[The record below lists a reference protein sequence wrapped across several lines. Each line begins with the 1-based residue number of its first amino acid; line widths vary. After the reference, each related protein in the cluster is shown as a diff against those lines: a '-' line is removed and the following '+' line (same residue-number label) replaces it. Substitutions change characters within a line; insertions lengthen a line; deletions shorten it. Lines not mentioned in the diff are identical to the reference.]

1 MREPKWV
8 ITGLNRLTGE
18 RSVISNPAS
27 KEKTLAKLERWKAA
41 VGRKQYPTYTNLKVE
56 PAEREG
62 SLW

>member
-1 MREPKWV
+1 MKYV
-8 ITGLNRLTGE
+8 VTGINRLTGE

-27 KEKTLAKLERWKAA
+27 KEKTLAKLEQWKSA
-41 VGRKQYPTYTNLKVE
+41 VGRQQFASYTNLKVE

>member
-27 KEKTLAKLERWKAA
+27 KEKTLAKLERWKLA
-41 VGRKQYPTYTNLKVE
+41 VGRQQFASYTNLKVE

>member
-1 MREPKWV
+1 MNYV
-8 ITGLNRLTGE
+8 VTGINRLTGE

-41 VGRKQYPTYTNLKVE
+41 VGRQQYSTYTNLKME

>member
-1 MREPKWV
+1 MNYV
-8 ITGLNRLTGE
+8 VTGINRLTGE

-41 VGRKQYPTYTNLKVE
+41 VDRQQYSAYTNLKVE

>member
-41 VGRKQYPTYTNLKVE
+41 VGRQQYPAYTNLKVE
-56 PAEREG
+56 PSTREG
-62 SLW
+62 WLW